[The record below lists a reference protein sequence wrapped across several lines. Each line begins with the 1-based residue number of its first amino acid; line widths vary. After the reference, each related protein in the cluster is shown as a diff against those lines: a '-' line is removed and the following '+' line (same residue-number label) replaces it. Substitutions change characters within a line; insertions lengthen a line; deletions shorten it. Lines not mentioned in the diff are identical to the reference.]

1 MPFTVITM
9 KKVPNSLR
17 GDLTRWM
24 QEVST
29 GVYVG
34 NFNSKVREYLWQRVC
49 DAVSQGEATICY
61 SCRNEIGYSFE
72 SVNAQR
78 QVVDYDG
85 IPLIVIPQSTA
96 SSSLSERG
104 FSNASK
110 LHRARRYAKPY
121 LTHNDEEDGIVK
133 EKKEEK
139 VGGDRYVFL
148 DIETTGL
155 DVNSDSIIE
164 IGAIS
169 SVSAPLHFLVKIDKP
184 VPETIVGITG
194 ITDSLLKSEGKDL
207 RSCLK
212 ALISFTDGKILV
224 GYNIGF
230 DIKFLN
236 HALSE
241 LGVGALNNRYIDLMK
256 EAKRRNLFQ
265 NNYRFVTTLKEYGVN
280 GEIQHRALEDAK
292 LAHELFVRMGM
303 GE

>member
-1 MPFTVITM
+1 MP
-9 KKVPNSLR
+9 N
-17 GDLTRWM
+17 G
-24 QEVST
+24 
-29 GVYVG
+29 
-34 NFNSKVREYLWQRVC
+34 
-49 DAVSQGEATICY
+49 SQI
-61 SCRNEIGYSFE
+61 
-72 SVNAQR
+72 
-78 QVVDYDG
+78 
-85 IPLIVIPQSTA
+85 
-96 SSSLSERG
+96 
-104 FSNASK
+104 
-110 LHRARRYAKPY
+110 
-121 LTHNDEEDGIVK
+121 NDEEINQMIASLKQNEAGTSNPIRGERVIAPPSRQPAPMMQPPMPPQPMSQPAAPMNQDNAPIASTSGITYSADPAPQQSAQQPAPTPQPVQNNAPAPQQPFQPAAPAPAK
-133 EKKEEK
+133 PEEKPVEKKEEK

-292 LAHELFVRMGM
+292 LAHELFVRMGL